1 MGSGHTNIAALLAA
15 GAALVTAVPPT
26 AQPNLTATTL
36 YMGGTFSQ
44 LSVPQ
49 DTREFIDS
57 YIGSMDRSF
66 VEPSGLCPNCAPV
79 GVYTPEQ
86 FWPATGLI
94 QMTFDKSVAK
104 GLTNLDNCLGGQPCI
119 VTAPPYSA
127 TGKQTLTDT
136 SFTVVS
142 YSQSG
147 TIAAEAK
154 ENLISDSA
162 GRSTMGPSASAD
174 VSPEVSFVFVA
185 NPNRPNGGILPRFEG
200 LHIPVLGVSFTA
212 ATPTDSSRTA
222 PLTTV
227 DVARQ
232 YDAISDFPT
241 NPLDLLASLNA
252 LCGYFIIHVAPF
264 GGGTP
269 ELQGQYQDST
279 YYLIPTPTLP
289 LLMPMARLPVV
300 GPFLAAVL
308 DPPLRVLV
316 EAGYDRTLNPG
327 VPTRANPR
335 YRPPL
340 ATTARNFL
348 QAIPAGLDNG
358 IAYVTGNP
366 ANRPLGTTPPP
377 TYGVGGPPVYT
388 GAVDP
393 YGPPTPLA
401 PSAATLAPSAATPSA
416 SSASVRAQPA
426 AGALRRRTATP
437 PSSGQPRPAP
447 AVSGTRDTVLNRSA
461 ESSTGPLRSRARS
474 AQ

>member
-1 MGSGHTNIAALLAA
+1 MGTGHTNIAALLAV

-26 AQPNLTATTL
+26 AQPDLTATTL

-57 YIGSMDRSF
+57 YIGSMYRSF
-66 VEPSGLCPNCAPV
+66 VEPSGLCPNCTPV

-94 QMTFDKSVAK
+94 QLTFDKSVAK
-104 GLTNLDNCLGGQPCI
+104 GLTNLDNCLGGQACM
-119 VTAPPYSA
+119 VTAPPYSS
-127 TGKQTLTDT
+127 TGKRTLTDA

-154 ENLISDSA
+154 ENLISGSA
-162 GRSTMGPSASAD
+162 GTSAGGPSTTGPSASTQVGPA
-174 VSPEVSFVFVA
+174 VSFVFVA

-212 ATPTDSSRTA
+212 ATPTDSSSSA

-232 YDAISDFPT
+232 YDAIADFPT
-241 NPLDLLASLNA
+241 NPLDLLASVNA
-252 LCGYFIIHVAPF
+252 LFGYFIIHVAPF

-300 GPFLAAVL
+300 GPLLAAVL

-327 VPTRANPR
+327 VPTRVNPR
-335 YRPPL
+335 YRPPP

-348 QAIPAGLDNG
+348 RAIPAGLDNG
-358 IAYVTGNP
+358 IAYLTGNP
-366 ANRPLGTTPPP
+366 ANRPFRTTPPP

-401 PSAATLAPSAATPSA
+401 PAGAVT
-416 SSASVRAQPA
+416 AQPT
-426 AGALRRRTATP
+426 AGAVRRATAMP
-437 PSSGQPRPAP
+437 PNSGQPRPAP